1 MKIASWN
8 IMHGEIVTPGQG
20 EDALTLFKESVLA
33 IDAQVIGLQE
43 VDHLHPRSGSINQAK
58 EIADSMQAQDW
69 AFAPCFYVIE
79 DQQINIDPK
88 ETPIITNANESTTA
102 AYGIALISKEPV
114 LEWRRHNLPLAKL
127 GKFMTISTNGKL
139 VRIYATDHS
148 RCALAAVLGN
158 VILINVHLSFI
169 WPFNW
174 RQFQDLKKWASELEA
189 EFKLPVFIMGDLN
202 LRRLGWGNR
211 WHSLMKAITFP
222 VWKPQRQIDY
232 FLNRNQHELHSE
244 IYTSAIS
251 DHFAIS
257 IDIEIE

>member
-8 IMHGEIVTPGQG
+8 IMHGEIVTPGKSD
-20 EDALTLFKESVLA
+20 DALALFKESVLA
-33 IDAQVIGLQE
+33 INAQVIGLQE
-43 VDHLHPRSGSINQAK
+43 VDHSHPRSGSINQAK
-58 EIADSMQAQDW
+58 EIAQSMKAQDW
-69 AFAPCFYVIE
+69 AFAPCFYVID

-102 AYGIALISKEPV
+102 AYGIAIISRIPV
-114 LEWRRHNLPLAKL
+114 QEWRRHNLPLAKL

-148 RCALAAVLGN
+148 RCALAAVLAD

-174 RQFQDLKKWASELEA
+174 RQFQSVKKWASELEA
-189 EFKLPVFIMGDLN
+189 EFKRPVFIMGDLN

-211 WHSLMKAITFP
+211 WHSLIDSVTFP
-222 VWKPQRQIDY
+222 VWKPKRQIDY
-232 FLNRNQHELHSE
+232 FLSKNVFNVSSH

-257 IDIEIE
+257 MDITIE